1 MKHKHAELMALY
13 AQDAMETDKPWERW
27 ERRYK
32 GHTYWQSLNCCPTWT
47 PITEYRRK
55 PRTIN
60 INGFEVPEPV
70 REPLKDG
77 QEYYDVS
84 IGSADNVV
92 KYTWRGESW
101 DFHTMDK
108 GIVHL
113 TKEAAMLHAEALL
126 SFTQKTI

>member
-13 AQDAMETDKPWERW
+13 AQDAAETDRPWERW
-27 ERRYK
+27 EYCTMVKARWR
-32 GHTYWQSLNCCPTWT
+32 
-47 PITEYRRK
+47 PIDYNPLWDESVEYRRK
-55 PRTIN
+55 PRTIK

-70 REPLKDG
+70 REPLEDG
-77 QEYYDVS
+77 QEYYEVS

-101 DFHTMDK
+101 DFHTMEK

-113 TKEAAMLHAEALL
+113 TKKAAMLHAEALL
-126 SFTQKTI
+126 SFTKK

>member
-47 PITEYRRK
+47 PVTEYRRK
-55 PRTIN
+55 PRTIK

-70 REPLKDG
+70 REPLEDG
-77 QEYYDVS
+77 QEYYIPS
-84 IGSADNVV
+84 ITFGSGAGHHS
-92 KYTWRGESW
+92 WRGDNHDDGW
-101 DFHTMDK
+101 LAK
-108 GIVHL
+108 GLIHL
-113 TKEAAMLHAEALL
+113 TKEAAETHAKALL
-126 SFTQKTI
+126 SFTKK